1 MSEPIQP
8 TTPAA
13 PPAPPPAVA
22 APAPP
27 PPMVLEGAAAIE
39 AGLPVEAMKTR
50 LAALF
55 PNAVARTAENQ
66 RLAAERSARFLA
78 LLKERFG
85 VDPDAVNHPLVP
97 RAHHFALAQA
107 LRDELGYSQYVTVC
121 ASHWLAAK
129 TKTGDDP
136 EHFEVAT
143 VLRSVGAGS
152 HHAAWRV
159 RLELGEDLD
168 SLVPLFAGAD
178 WQEREQ
184 FDLVGVTFKGH
195 PDLRRLMMP
204 DEWEGHPL
212 RKDYAIDTR
221 CAPWR

>member
-1 MSEPIQP
+1 M
-8 TTPAA
+8 
-13 PPAPPPAVA
+13 
-22 APAPP
+22 
-27 PPMVLEGAAAIE
+27 
-39 AGLPVEAMKTR
+39 
-50 LAALF
+50 
-55 PNAVARTAENQ
+55 
-66 RLAAERSARFLA
+66 
-78 LLKERFG
+78 
-85 VDPDAVNHPLVP
+85 P
-97 RAHHFALAQA
+97 RARHFELAKV

-143 VLRSVGAGS
+143 VLRAVGPGS
-152 HHAAWRV
+152 AQAAWRV

-184 FDLVGVTFKGH
+184 FDLVGVSFKGH

-212 RKDYAIDTR
+212 RRDYAIDTR

>member
-1 MSEPIQP
+1 MSEPTQV
-8 TTPAA
+8 TPPAAA
-13 PPAPPPAVA
+13 PPPPP

-39 AGLPVEAMKTR
+39 AGLPVADMTAR

-55 PNAVARTAENQ
+55 PAAAARTAENK
-66 RLAAERSARFLA
+66 RLAAARDAKFLA
-78 LLKERFG
+78 LLKQRFD

-97 RAHHFALAQA
+97 RARHFELAQA
-107 LRDELGYSQYVTVC
+107 LRDELGYAQYVTVC

-143 VLRSVGAGS
+143 VLRLVGPGS
-152 HHAAWRV
+152 AQAAWRV